1 MFIYFTFLCIGV
13 CAWVGLCAQCAC
25 RNPWRSKEETE
36 YLELEIVVTVS
47 SHRVKG
53 TEPGSSRKAARPKR
67 REFWIFFPMALP
79 SYLFFFHLSCVYM
92 WVVCACVCTDR
103 CVCVCLCMWEPK
115 ADVGSHPSLLFYLIH
130 EVGPQTAPRAH
141 WYEESW

>member
-47 SHRVKG
+47 SHGVKG
-53 TEPGSSRKAARPKR
+53 TEPGSSRKAARLKR
-67 REFWIFFPMALP
+67 REFLNFFSHGS
-79 SYLFFFHLSCVYM
+79 SYLSFLFPPVLCVHVSDMCMCVY
-92 WVVCACVCTDR
+92 R
-103 CVCVCLCMWEPK
+103 
-115 ADVGSHPSLLFYLIH
+115 
-130 EVGPQTAPRAH
+130 
-141 WYEESW
+141 

>member
-47 SHRVKG
+47 SHGVKG
-53 TEPGSSRKAARPKR
+53 TEPGSSRKAARPKG
-67 REFWIFFPMALP
+67 REFLNFFPP
-79 SYLFFFHLSCVYM
+79 RLFLSIFSFSTCP
-92 WVVCACVCTDR
+92 VCT
-103 CVCVCLCMWEPK
+103 CE
-115 ADVGSHPSLLFYLIH
+115 
-130 EVGPQTAPRAH
+130 
-141 WYEESW
+141 